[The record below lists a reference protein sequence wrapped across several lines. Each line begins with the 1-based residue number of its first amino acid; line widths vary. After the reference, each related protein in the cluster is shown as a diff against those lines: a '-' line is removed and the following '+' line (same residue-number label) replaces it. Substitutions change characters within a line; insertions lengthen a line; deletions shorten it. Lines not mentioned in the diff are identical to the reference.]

1 MVSMWWVAV
10 AFIAGGSL
18 GFLLFAVLAV
28 ARDADTA
35 RERELAHRSAAHG
48 AARHAASAN

>member
-10 AFIAGGSL
+10 AFIAGGSF
-18 GFLLFAVLAV
+18 GFLMFALLAV

-35 RERELAHRSAAHG
+35 RERELAQRSAVHG